1 MSQLLIAPSSVFFT
15 LHSFFTIQFYFRNQS
30 TIFLSFSTLQN
41 LGTKVYS
48 IDNVKCKHDRL
59 FLSLHPPQKSII
71 MMWAWTETFQ
81 ANYLESKHCN
91 CKIVVVEVVILQQ
104 IVTDQVPEALVLGR
118 YYSLDRPIFSIISCC
133 QLV

>member
-1 MSQLLIAPSSVFFT
+1 MID
-15 LHSFFTIQFYFRNQS
+15 
-30 TIFLSFSTLQN
+30 SFSLP
-41 LGTKVYS
+41 
-48 IDNVKCKHDRL
+48 
-59 FLSLHPPQKSII
+59 PPQKSII

-91 CKIVVVEVVILQQ
+91 SKIVVVEVVILQQ

-133 QLV
+133 

>member
-1 MSQLLIAPSSVFFT
+1 MFVAVCQIQYNIVENVFNNKF
-15 LHSFFTIQFYFRNQS
+15 
-30 TIFLSFSTLQN
+30 
-41 LGTKVYS
+41 GYS

-59 FLSLHPPQKSII
+59 FLSLPPPQKSII

-104 IVTDQVPEALVLGR
+104 IVTDQVPEA
-118 YYSLDRPIFSIISCC
+118 
-133 QLV
+133 